1 MGKKNKMK
9 DGGEGFKQRG
19 DSDHSP
25 CTVFVSNLPY
35 SFTNSELEEVFSEIG
50 PIRRCF
56 MVTQKGSNIHRGL
69 AFVQF
74 AVTDDADRAIELKN
88 GVSIGGRKIGVKH
101 AMHRLPLEQRRSRA
115 NQVFPA
121 DDTKTKEDKE
131 NLSGGVVQHEQTP
144 NLQKIG
150 ESEGTRKVKTISSDP
165 CDKVDSSKKQRV
177 ARTVIFGGFDSAEMA
192 EEVLRRAKEAG
203 SVLSATYPL
212 PKEMLE
218 LHGLARDGCKL
229 DAAAVLYSSVKSARA
244 SVATLHQQEI
254 KGGYIWARQLGGEG
268 SKTRKWRLIA
278 RNLPFKTKVNELK
291 GIFSSAGFV
300 WDIFVPQ
307 KSETGLSKGFAFVTF
322 TCKQD
327 AENAIRK
334 VNGQTFGKRPIAVD
348 WAVPKKIYTA
358 GVNSADAQEDG
369 QLNDGHEEGDSSS
382 DDLEDGIG
390 VTEENCENTLV
401 EHDVPKD
408 YNAIDDRV
416 PSEELNFDEE
426 AVITR
431 KVLKNLIASS
441 AKGSMPSVTEGSMIP
456 EYEEENVDN
465 AIEPGKNAVT
475 VKSEKSPKVVKADCQ
490 LIEGQESQDNLQGT
504 IFISNLPFDIE
515 NEDVKQRFSAFGEVK
530 SFVPV
535 LHQITKRP
543 RGTGFLQFS
552 TASVADA
559 AVSAAND
566 TSGVG
571 LVLKGRQLTVL
582 KALDK
587 KSAQRKELEKA
598 KKEDHDH
605 RNLYL
610 AKEGLILEGSPAAE
624 GVSAN
629 DILKRQ
635 MLQKKKEVKLQSPN
649 FHVSRTRLIIYN
661 LPKSLTEK
669 DLKKLCIDAVLSR
682 ASKQKPMVQQ
692 IKFLKDSK
700 KGKVI
705 QKNHSR
711 GVAFVEFSEHQHAL
725 VALRVLNNN
734 PETFGPEHRPIVE
747 FALDNV
753 QTLKLRKFKLQAQ
766 QSKDGVSEEQ
776 RNNTEFQTEDA
787 NPNAGDKKRKHR
799 DVKRSAKTLEPS
811 KGNVREIMGPG
822 EATKEELP
830 PTKKQ
835 KGAVERVTEV
845 DFAAKEKSKTTLETE
860 KHQKLRKLKGRKS
873 SDAGDVAAD
882 TRELKPKGNIEVSLR
897 KRKLEESVLPKP
909 QPNKK
914 SPNGRKSKDS
924 GKEVVDKLDML
935 IEQYRSKFSQR
946 TSDKPDGEKQGSTQL
961 RRWFQS

>member
-35 SFTNSELEEVFSEIG
+35 SFTNSQLEEVFSEIG

-56 MVTQKGSNIHRGL
+56 MVTQKGSNIHRGF

-74 AVTDDADRAIELKN
+74 AVTEDADRAIELKN

-101 AMHRLPLEQRRSRA
+101 AMHRLSLEQRRSRA
-115 NQVFPA
+115 NQA
-121 DDTKTKEDKE
+121 DDTKIKEDKE
-131 NLSGGVVQHEQTP
+131 NLSGGVVRHEQTP

-150 ESEGTRKVKTISSDP
+150 ESEGTRKAKTIPSDP
-165 CDKVDSSKKQRV
+165 TDKEDSSKKQRV

-192 EEVLRRAKEAG
+192 EEVLSRAKESG
-203 SVLSATYPL
+203 SVCSVTYPL

-229 DAAAVLYSSVKSARA
+229 DAAAVLYTSVKSARA
-244 SVATLHQQEI
+244 TVASLHQQEI
-254 KGGYIWARQLGGEG
+254 NGGYIWARQLGGEG
-268 SKTRKWRLIA
+268 SKTRKWRLIV
-278 RNLPFKTKVNELK
+278 RNLPFKAKVNELK
-291 GIFSSAGFV
+291 GIFSAAGFV

-307 KSETGLSKGFAFVTF
+307 KFETGLSKGFAFVTF

-382 DDLEDGIG
+382 DDLEDDIG
-390 VTEENCENTLV
+390 VREEKCENPLV

-408 YNAIDDRV
+408 SNAIDDRV
-416 PSEELNFDEE
+416 TSEELNFDEE

-431 KVLKNLIASS
+431 KVLKNLIAFS
-441 AKGSMPSVTEGSMIP
+441 AKGTMPSVAEDSMIR
-456 EYEEENVDN
+456 EYEKENVDN

-475 VKSEKSPKVVKADCQ
+475 VKSEKSPKIEKAACQ
-490 LIEGQESQDNLQGT
+490 LIEGQDNLQRT
-504 IFISNLPFDIE
+504 IFISNLPFDIDK
-515 NEDVKQRFSAFGEVK
+515 EDVKQRFSVFGEVK

-543 RGTGFLQFS
+543 RGTGFLEFS
-552 TASVADA
+552 TPSAADA
-559 AVSAAND
+559 AVSASND
-566 TSGVG
+566 TSGLG

-587 KSAQRKELEKA
+587 KSAQQKELQKA

-624 GVSAN
+624 GVSAS
-629 DILKRQ
+629 DISKRQ

-711 GVAFVEFSEHQHAL
+711 GVAFVEFTEHQHAL

-766 QSKDGVSEEQ
+766 QSMGGLPEVEWK
-776 RNNTEFQTEDA
+776 NTESRNEDA
-787 NPNAGDKKRKHR
+787 NPNAIDKKRKRR
-799 DVKRSAKTLEPS
+799 DVNRSAKTPEPN
-811 KGNVREIMGPG
+811 KGNLREHMGPG
-822 EATKEELP
+822 EVTKEELP
-830 PTKKQ
+830 QTKKQ
-835 KGAVERVTEV
+835 KGAVERVTKV
-845 DFAAKEKSKTTLETE
+845 DFASEDQSQTTLEP
-860 KHQKLRKLKGRKS
+860 KKNQKLKKLEGRKS
-873 SDAGDVAAD
+873 FDSGNVAAD
-882 TRELKPKGNIEVSLR
+882 TRELKPTGNMEVSLR
-897 KRKLEESVLPKP
+897 KRKLEDSVLSKQ
-909 QPNKK
+909 QPINKK
-914 SPNGRKSKDS
+914 NLKKRKSKDGKDS

-946 TSDKPDGEKQGSTQL
+946 TSDKRDGEKQCSRQL